1 MPRANSDITNY
12 WGIIEFMDQNLSQY
26 RIFYAV
32 AKAGNIS
39 RAAKELYISQPAI
52 SKSISK
58 LEDSLNTVL
67 FTRNSRGVQLTD
79 EGQVLF
85 EHTRDAFEELAKG
98 EQELKR
104 IREFNMGHIRI
115 GVSNTLCRFIMVK
128 YLKGFIEQYPHIK
141 ITIESQPTTQ
151 TLSMLEQQRIDIG
164 LVVEQKSAKS
174 MNFIPVMD
182 IEDIFVATPSY
193 LENLRLREGA
203 DTDVFQSG
211 NLMLLDKNNITR
223 HYIDDYMAVNEIVAN
238 NLLEV
243 TTMDLLIEFARI
255 GLGIGCVI
263 KEFVKED
270 LDSGRLAQLKLDT
283 PIHKRTVGFLWQSSR
298 TSKALDTFIRFCK
311 EQDSQNLYFL

>member
-1 MPRANSDITNY
+1 MVVGTAPVGDDSPVKAPLLAQEQPDPLTPKAFRTLMGTLEQRWFYRLSPANNKVFAIPQPDGSTHYITLRVTHIL
-12 WGIIEFMDQNLSQY
+12 GESASEVGL
-26 RIFYAV
+26 A
-32 AKAGNIS
+32 
-39 RAAKELYISQPAI
+39 
-52 SKSISK
+52 
-58 LEDSLNTVL
+58 EDMTTTV
-67 FTRNSRGVQLTD
+67 
-79 EGQVLF
+79 
-85 EHTRDAFEELAKG
+85 
-98 EQELKR
+98 
-104 IREFNMGHIRI
+104 
-115 GVSNTLCRFIMVK
+115 
-128 YLKGFIEQYPHIK
+128 
-141 ITIESQPTTQ
+141 
-151 TLSMLEQQRIDIG
+151 LEQQRIDIG
-164 LVVEQKSAKS
+164 LVVEQKSS
-174 MNFIPVMD
+174 RNMNFIPVMD

-223 HYIDDYMAVNEIVAN
+223 HYIDDYMAVNEIISN

-270 LDSGRLAQLKLDT
+270 LDSGRLTQLKLDT

-311 EQDSQNLYFL
+311 EQDNQNLYFL

>member
-1 MPRANSDITNY
+1 
-12 WGIIEFMDQNLSQY
+12 
-26 RIFYAV
+26 
-32 AKAGNIS
+32 
-39 RAAKELYISQPAI
+39 
-52 SKSISK
+52 
-58 LEDSLNTVL
+58 
-67 FTRNSRGVQLTD
+67 
-79 EGQVLF
+79 
-85 EHTRDAFEELAKG
+85 
-98 EQELKR
+98 
-104 IREFNMGHIRI
+104 
-115 GVSNTLCRFIMVK
+115 
-128 YLKGFIEQYPHIK
+128 
-141 ITIESQPTTQ
+141 
-151 TLSMLEQQRIDIG
+151 
-164 LVVEQKSAKS
+164 
-174 MNFIPVMD
+174 MD

-193 LENLRLREGA
+193 LENLKLREGA

-223 HYIDDYMAVNEIVAN
+223 HYIDDYMSVNEIVAN

-311 EQDSQNLYFL
+311 EQNSQNLYFL

>member
-1 MPRANSDITNY
+1 
-12 WGIIEFMDQNLSQY
+12 MDQNLSQY

-39 RAAKELYISQPAI
+39 RAAKELYISQPA
-52 SKSISK
+52 
-58 LEDSLNTVL
+58 
-67 FTRNSRGVQLTD
+67 RNSRGVQLTD

>member
-1 MPRANSDITNY
+1 
-12 WGIIEFMDQNLSQY
+12 MDQNLSQY

-58 LEDSLNTVL
+58 LKDSLNTVL

-193 LENLRLREGA
+193 LENLKLREGA

-223 HYIDDYMAVNEIVAN
+223 HYIDDYMSVNEIVAN

-311 EQDSQNLYFL
+311 EQNSQNLYFL

>member
-1 MPRANSDITNY
+1 
-12 WGIIEFMDQNLSQY
+12 MDQNLSQY

-85 EHTRDAFEELAKG
+85 EHTRDAFEEQAKG

-115 GVSNTLCRFIMVK
+115 GVSDTLCRFIMVK

>member
-1 MPRANSDITNY
+1 
-12 WGIIEFMDQNLSQY
+12 MDQNLSQY

-67 FTRNSRGVQLTD
+67 FTRNSRGVQLTE

-85 EHTRDAFEELAKG
+85 EHTRDAFDELTKG
-98 EQELKR
+98 EMELKR

-141 ITIESQPTTQ
+141 ITIESQPTIQ

-164 LVVEQKSAKS
+164 LVVEQKAAKN
-174 MNFIPVMD
+174 MDFIPVMD
-182 IEDIFVATPSY
+182 IEDIFVATPAY
-193 LENLRLREGA
+193 LENLKLREGA
-203 DTDVFQSG
+203 DTNVFQSG

-223 HYIDDYMAVNEIVAN
+223 HYIDDYMTLNQIVAN

-311 EQDSQNLYFL
+311 EQNSQNLYFL